1 MFVRD
6 MISPEHDL
14 QTAFSLFWLTKKG
27 GDSMKSLGLAPNP
40 SGMYSKADCQKEVEA
55 QNSNT
60 VLITA
65 MIGMYVESGYS
76 IEEATDMI

>member
-1 MFVRD
+1 MLVRD

-40 SGMYSKADCQKEVEA
+40 SGIYSEAYCQKDIDA
-55 QNSNT
+55 QNSNI

-65 MIGMYVESGYS
+65 MIGMYVESGCS
-76 IEEATDMI
+76 IEEAADMI